1 MKIIMNILL
10 MLILLAT
17 FSTVIGQEEKKKD
30 DGPKWLVFSQ
40 NMVPMK
46 HVSHVNK
53 MSDSIFV
60 PILEELV
67 NEGMLFGFG
76 QLNHA
81 WGDEWNVNY
90 YYIAQDQDSFNKFW
104 KEYVNRVRDK
114 HPGSFGEAIKY
125 YTAHKDNMYSIQN
138 MYFAPPKK

>member
-1 MKIIMNILL
+1 MKTVMNILL

-17 FSTVIGQEEKKKD
+17 FSTVIGQEEKKD

-46 HVSHVNK
+46 YVSNVNK

-60 PILEELV
+60 PILEELA
-67 NEGMLFGFG
+67 NEGLLFSFG

-81 WGDEWNVNY
+81 WGDEWNVNF
-90 YYIAQDQDSFNKFW
+90 YYITQDQDSFNKFW
-104 KEYVNRVRDK
+104 KEYIKRVRAK
-114 HPGSFGEAIKY
+114 HPNSFQDIIKY
-125 YTAHKDNMYSIQN
+125 FTAHKDNMYSIQN
-138 MYFAPPKK
+138 MYDAPPK

>member
-1 MKIIMNILL
+1 MKTVMNILL

-17 FSTVIGQEEKKKD
+17 FSTVIGQEEKKD

-46 HVSHVNK
+46 YVSNVNK

-60 PILEELV
+60 PILKELA
-67 NEGMLFGFG
+67 NEGLLFSFG

-81 WGDEWNVNY
+81 WGDEWNVNF
-90 YYIAQDQDSFNKFW
+90 YYITQDQDSFNKFW
-104 KEYVNRVRDK
+104 KEYIKRIRDK
-114 HPGSFGEAIKY
+114 HPNSFQDIIKY
-125 YTAHKDNMYSIQN
+125 FTAHKDNMYSIQN
-138 MYFAPPKK
+138 MYDAPPKK